1 VEKIKPLVLIVDDN
15 STNIDLLVD
24 TLKNDYR
31 LGVAKNGQKAL
42 DYTEKHLPDLILL
55 DIMMPG
61 ADGYEV
67 CTKLKAATR
76 TKDIPVIFITAM
88 TETAHKTRAFEAGAL
103 DYITKPFHT
112 AEVKARV
119 RTHLSL
125 KKAREH
131 EIYIASKIQK
141 TLLLGKPPRD
151 INGIQIA
158 QLTIPSQK
166 VDGDFYDFFK
176 LNNQCFD
183 LVVGDVMGKGIP
195 AALLGAAIKS
205 HLLRVLN
212 ELIRLTDKKEF
223 PNPEKIISSVHSSM
237 IDQLED
243 IETFVTLCYA
253 RFDMAKYIFTFVDCG
268 HMRTIH
274 FHADSNRCSLLRG
287 VNMPLGFPEQEPFK
301 QTLVSFK
308 PGDLFVF
315 YSDGLTEAKN
325 QDGVLYGEKRLVDFV
340 QKNARIELKELIN
353 IVRKDVVA
361 FSQSDI
367 FDDDLTCVLVGIE
380 KKSTSQALLDK
391 AKLEIK
397 NDLIELARVR
407 AFVRNFCEGVPDLP
421 LDNNRINL
429 IELAVTEVTTNIIK
443 HAYGE
448 HTGEQIQINALLL
461 DNKIVLQFYD
471 WGKEFD
477 PKSVPLPVFDGSQ
490 SGGFGLHIISHTVD
504 EVVYSRDKKGRNC
517 VCLKIKLIRED

>member
-1 VEKIKPLVLIVDDN
+1 VTTVEKIKPLVLIVDDN

-61 ADGYEV
+61 MNGYEV
-67 CTKLKAATR
+67 CGRLKTATR

-119 RTHLSL
+119 KTHLSL

-131 EIYIASKIQK
+131 EIYIASKIQR
-141 TLLLGKPPRD
+141 TLLLGEPPRD

-176 LNNQCFD
+176 LDNQCFD

-205 HLLRVLN
+205 HFLRVLN

-223 PNPEKIISSVHSSM
+223 PDPEKIISSVHSSM

-243 IETFVTLCYA
+243 LETFVTLCYA
-253 RFDMAKYIFTFVDCG
+253 RFDMA
-268 HMRTIH
+268 
-274 FHADSNRCSLLRG
+274 
-287 VNMPLGFPEQEPFK
+287 
-301 QTLVSFK
+301 
-308 PGDLFVF
+308 LF
-315 YSDGLTEAKN
+315 S
-325 QDGVLYGEKRLVDFV
+325 
-340 QKNARIELKELIN
+340 
-353 IVRKDVVA
+353 
-361 FSQSDI
+361 
-367 FDDDLTCVLVGIE
+367 
-380 KKSTSQALLDK
+380 
-391 AKLEIK
+391 
-397 NDLIELARVR
+397 
-407 AFVRNFCEGVPDLP
+407 
-421 LDNNRINL
+421 
-429 IELAVTEVTTNIIK
+429 
-443 HAYGE
+443 H
-448 HTGEQIQINALLL
+448 
-461 DNKIVLQFYD
+461 
-471 WGKEFD
+471 
-477 PKSVPLPVFDGSQ
+477 VPL
-490 SGGFGLHIISHTVD
+490 IS
-504 EVVYSRDKKGRNC
+504 
-517 VCLKIKLIRED
+517 I